1 MAAFDAFL
9 KIDGIKGDA
18 PDEKHKD
25 EIELTSFAWGATN
38 AGDHSAGGG
47 GGAGKVSMQDFHF
60 TMKVN
65 KSSPNLMQHCCTGK
79 HIPGAL
85 LTVRKAGGTQLEF
98 MKVKFSDLIISSF
111 QTGASSSGDVLPNDQ
126 ITFNFTKIEYD
137 YCAQKKDGSL
147 EAPVN
152 GKYDIKLQKA

>member
-9 KIDGIKGDA
+9 KIDGIKGEA